1 MAARMIEAVLCEKR
15 SPTAGPAS
23 ISRASRTGTQCADFE
38 RAAGAAMDYVI
49 QVANADRAALG
60 DGMGRVC
67 SPSPVER
74 WGRFIDDLDEVGA
87 PDGSLQGNQ
96 ATRVWFPINF
106 GGAAS
111 TPGRTLSSATVHF

>member
-1 MAARMIEAVLCEKR
+1 MIEAVLCEKR

-60 DGMGRVC
+60 DALGPLYRRSGR
-67 SPSPVER
+67 
-74 WGRFIDDLDEVGA
+74 GA

-96 ATRVWFPINF
+96 ATRVWLPINF

-111 TPGRTLSSATVHF
+111 TPGRTSSSATVHF

>member
-23 ISRASRTGTQCADFE
+23 ISRACGTGTQCADFE

-74 WGRFIDDLDEVGA
+74 WGRFIDDLDEGHRT
-87 PDGSLQGNQ
+87 DRFR
-96 ATRVWFPINF
+96 ATRQRAYGYPSTS
-106 GGAAS
+106 AA
-111 TPGRTLSSATVHF
+111 RQAHAAEH

>member
-23 ISRASRTGTQCADFE
+23 ISRACGTGTQCADFE

-60 DGMGRVC
+60 DGMGRV
-67 SPSPVER
+67 R
-74 WGRFIDDLDEVGA
+74 WGRFIDDLDEGHRTDRFRA
-87 PDGSLQGNQ
+87 SRQRAYGYPSTSAARQ
-96 ATRVWFPINF
+96 AH
-106 GGAAS
+106 AAE
-111 TPGRTLSSATVHF
+111 H

>member
-1 MAARMIEAVLCEKR
+1 MLTEPRWATAWAEFAA
-15 SPTAGPAS
+15 
-23 ISRASRTGTQCADFE
+23 
-38 RAAGAAMDYVI
+38 
-49 QVANADRAALG
+49 
-60 DGMGRVC
+60 
-67 SPSPVER
+67 PSPVER